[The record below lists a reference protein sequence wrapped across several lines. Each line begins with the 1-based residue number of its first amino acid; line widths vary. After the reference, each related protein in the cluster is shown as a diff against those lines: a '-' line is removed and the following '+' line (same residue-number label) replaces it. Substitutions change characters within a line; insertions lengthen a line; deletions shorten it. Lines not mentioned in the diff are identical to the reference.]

1 MGNAVRTE
9 SVRQALAPMLGERL
23 VSQTQLCDH
32 AAEMLRRYASG
43 RTTLEE
49 LQDHVRD
56 VIFGDLFMLLG
67 QRMLLTRENG
77 VIIRIRLEDVDTL
90 ADEAVGVL
98 LDVLQPPDLTLDILR
113 EFAMRGGS
121 LSAVRVM
128 LQRYGR
134 LLTEAE
140 REMLTRIVRENY
152 PPDRYR
158 HWLQV

>member
-1 MGNAVRTE
+1 MGNPVRTE
-9 SVRQALAPMLGERL
+9 SVRRALAPMLGEGL
-23 VSQTQLCDH
+23 VTQTPLCDH
-32 AAEMLRRYASG
+32 AAEMLRRYAPG

-49 LQDHVRD
+49 LQAHVRD
-56 VIFGDLFMLLG
+56 VIFGDLFTLLG
-67 QRMLLTRENG
+67 QKMLLTRENG

-128 LQRYGR
+128 LERYGR

-140 REMLTRIVRENY
+140 REMLVRIVRENY
-152 PPDRYR
+152 PPDRYQ
-158 HWLQV
+158 HWLQA